1 MHRPEG
7 QKTIAQEA
15 RQALR
20 STLPFLLASVGFAA
34 LPAMPILFLFWLMRP
49 TVLPNPGMSAHIA
62 PPATR
67 LVHLPKT
74 DLLESGEPSD
84 LILLSNAARNYGRP
98 YAAHDD
104 LTHDYTQRGETERP
118 AKRQTRLSDAKGS
131 RLVRGRKY
139 EERSYAYAPD
149 GRGNGQEG
157 VP

>member
-1 MHRPEG
+1 
-7 QKTIAQEA
+7 
-15 RQALR
+15 
-20 STLPFLLASVGFAA
+20 
-34 LPAMPILFLFWLMRP
+34 MRP

-104 LTHDYTQRGETERP
+104 LTHDYAQRRETERP
-118 AKRQTRLSDAKGS
+118 AKRQTRLSDAKRS
-131 RLVRGRKY
+131 RLARGRMY
-139 EERSYAYAPD
+139 DERSYAYAPD
-149 GRGNGQEG
+149 GRGDGQEG